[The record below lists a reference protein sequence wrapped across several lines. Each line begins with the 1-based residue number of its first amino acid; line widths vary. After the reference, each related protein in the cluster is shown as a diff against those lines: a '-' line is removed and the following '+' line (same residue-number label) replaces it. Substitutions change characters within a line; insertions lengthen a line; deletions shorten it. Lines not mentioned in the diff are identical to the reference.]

1 MEPLTTDD
9 GGTITNTTAINC
21 HRLLRGGKQPYPHS
35 LSSRQ
40 MESLAALCDTFHPS
54 IDASS
59 IKDEDLCRFY
69 KTSASMIGVPEH
81 YAGYLYGTLKNP
93 RLDMLF
99 MVFWLLSTWFGTF
112 ITCGTASLSG
122 KFPYFQRFS
131 QVSQKKREEI
141 VLSWS
146 LSYFNIF
153 NMLYK
158 CLKFLINRI
167 FFTLVDE
174 KNMNPSWKAIGYCGP
189 DPNFAGRLQNEETEK
204 PYGPLHEV
212 LVDMETPRPK
222 LLHILEQSGFTVAAS
237 LDNILTIHT
246 DVVVVGS
253 GSGGGVVAGVLA
265 KAGYKVLV
273 LEKGNY
279 FARQNLSLLEGPTL
293 DEMYERSGFLAS
305 DDLGALLLAGSTV
318 GGGSTINWA
327 ASIRTPTHVINEWSK
342 EYGLQFFNEKSYKE
356 ALDIICERMG
366 VHEPDLQKEGLSN
379 QVLRKGCLELGYPVN
394 TIPCNAPPD
403 HSCGWCNLGCKD
415 GKKKG
420 TQETWLVDMATSG
433 NGVILPKCRASKIL
447 YDKKTGY
454 RNKAKGVVFEFEKEN
469 GKKETHLVMSKV
481 TIVASGALNTPA
493 LLVKSGLRNP
503 NIGKHLH
510 IHPTIVAWGYFPS
523 DTPLGQSGGDNK
535 KSYEGPIMSAM
546 SAVVGNFDTSGYGA
560 VIQTPSVHPGMF
572 SIITPWLSSIDFK
585 QRMSRYSRTAHLFAL
600 ARDKGSGS
608 VHQFPNSLEYHL
620 DATDEKNLMRGLEK
634 LLRILAA
641 AGAEEIGT
649 NHVTGERLNVKHASS
664 KEFEDFV
671 SKASSR
677 GLKDHSTPITS
688 AHQMGSCRMGIDP
701 KQSVVNQRGETWEV
715 EGLFLADTSVFPTA
729 LGVNPMVTVQ
739 AISYCTAQSVMEF
752 LKGVHH

>member
-9 GGTITNTTAINC
+9 GGTHTSGINC

-40 MESLAALCDTFHPS
+40 MESLVALCDTFLPS
-54 IDASS
+54 IDASN
-59 IKDEDLCRFY
+59 IKDGDLRRFY

-81 YAGYLYGTLKNP
+81 YGGYLCGTLKNP
-93 RLDMLF
+93 RLDLLF

-112 ITCGTASLSG
+112 IICGTASLSN

-146 LSYFNIF
+146 LSYFSIL

-158 CLKFLINRI
+158 CLKYLITRI

-189 DPNFAGRLQNEETEK
+189 DPDFAGRRGQQDEEIEK
-204 PYGPLHEV
+204 MYGPLHEV

-222 LLHILEQSGFTVAAS
+222 LLHILQQSGFTVTAS
-237 LDNILTIHT
+237 PDNTSTIHT

-293 DEMYERSGFLAS
+293 DVMYERAGFLAA
-305 DDLGALLLAGSTV
+305 DDLGALILAASTV
-318 GGGSTINWA
+318 GGGSAINWS

-342 EYGLQFFNEKSYKE
+342 EYGLELFSGKSYKE

-366 VHEPDLQKEGLSN
+366 VHEPDLRKEGLSN
-379 QVLRKGCLELGYPVN
+379 EVLRKGCLELGYPVN

-403 HSCGWCNLGCKD
+403 HFCGWCNFGCKD

-433 NGVILPKCRASKIL
+433 NGVILPKCRALKIL
-447 YDKKTGY
+447 YDKKKGF
-454 RNKAKGVVFEFEKEN
+454 RNKAKGVVFEFEKEK
-469 GKKETHLVMSKV
+469 GEKETHLVLSKV
-481 TIVASGALNTPA
+481 TIAASGALNTPA
-493 LLVKSGLRNP
+493 LLLKSGLRNP

-510 IHPTIVAWGYFPS
+510 IHPSILAWGYFPS
-523 DTPLGQSGGDNK
+523 DTPLGQSDGNNK
-535 KSYEGPIMSAM
+535 KSYEGAIMSAM
-546 SAVVGNFDTSGYGA
+546 STVVGNFDTSGYGA
-560 VIQTPSVHPGMF
+560 VIQTPSVHPGMH
-572 SIITPWLSSIDFK
+572 SILTPWVSSIDFK
-585 QRMSRYSRTAHLFAL
+585 DRMSRYSRTAQIFAL

-620 DATDEKNLMRGLEK
+620 DATDEKNLMRGMEK

-664 KEFEDFV
+664 KEFENFV

-677 GLKDHSTPITS
+677 GLEDLSTPITS

-739 AISYCTAQSVMEF
+739 AISYCTAQFILEF
-752 LKGVHH
+752 LKGLHH

>member
-1 MEPLTTDD
+1 MEPVT
-9 GGTITNTTAINC
+9 GTNTNTSGINC
-21 HRLLRGGKQPYPHS
+21 HRLLRGGKQCYRPHS

-40 MESLAALCDTFHPS
+40 MESLVALCDTFHPS
-54 IDASS
+54 IDASN
-59 IKDEDLCRFY
+59 IKDEDLRRFY
-69 KTSASMIGVPEH
+69 KTSASSIGVPEH
-81 YAGYLYGTLKNP
+81 YGGYLCGTLKNP

-99 MVFWLLSTWFGTF
+99 LVFWLLSTWFGTF
-112 ITCGTASLSG
+112 IVCGTASLSC

-146 LSYFNIF
+146 LSNFNIF

-158 CLKFLINRI
+158 CLKYLINRI

-189 DPNFAGRLQNEETEK
+189 DPDFAGRRGHQDSQ
-204 PYGPLHEV
+204 GPLHEV

-222 LLHILEQSGFTVAAS
+222 LLHILQQSGFTVEAAS
-237 LDNILTIHT
+237 PDNTLTIHT

-253 GSGGGVVAGVLA
+253 GSGGGVVAGILA
-265 KAGYKVLV
+265 KAGYKVVV

-318 GGGSTINWA
+318 GGGSTINWG
-327 ASIRTPTHVINEWSK
+327 ASIRTPTHVMNEWSK
-342 EYGLQFFNEKSYKE
+342 EHGLELFNGKSYKE

-366 VHEPDLQKEGLSN
+366 VHEPDLRKEGLSN
-379 QVLRKGCLELGYPVN
+379 QVLRNGCLELGYPVN

-403 HSCGWCNLGCKD
+403 HFCGWCNLGCKD

-447 YDKKTGY
+447 YDKKNIGF
-454 RNKAKGVVFEFEKEN
+454 RNQAKGVVFEFEKEN

-493 LLVKSGLRNP
+493 LLMKSGLRNP

-510 IHPTIVAWGYFPS
+510 IHPSILAWGYFS
-523 DTPLGQSGGDNK
+523 DDIPLGQSAGGDNK
-535 KSYEGPIMSAM
+535 KSYEGTIMSAM
-546 SAVVGNFDTSGYGA
+546 STVIGNFESSGYGA
-560 VIQTPSVHPGMF
+560 VIQTPAVHPGMF
-572 SIITPWLSSIDFK
+572 SILMPWVSSIDFK
-585 QRMSRYSRTAHLFAL
+585 DRMSRYSRTAHIFAL
-600 ARDKGSGS
+600 ARDKGSGN
-608 VHQFPNSLEYHL
+608 VRQFPNSLEYHL
-620 DATDEKNLMRGLEK
+620 DATDEKNLMRGMEK

-664 KEFEDFV
+664 KEFENFV
-671 SKASSR
+671 SRASSR
-677 GLKDHSTPITS
+677 GLKDLSTPISS

-701 KQSVVNQRGETWEV
+701 KHSVVNQKGETWEV
-715 EGLFLADTSVFPTA
+715 KGLFLADTSVFPTA

-739 AISYCTAQSVMEF
+739 AISYCTAQSVLEF
-752 LKGVHH
+752 LKGHH